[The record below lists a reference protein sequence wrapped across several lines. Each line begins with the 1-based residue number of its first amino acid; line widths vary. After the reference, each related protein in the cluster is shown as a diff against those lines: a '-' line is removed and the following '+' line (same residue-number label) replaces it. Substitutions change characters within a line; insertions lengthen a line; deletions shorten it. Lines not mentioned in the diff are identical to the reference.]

1 MGTELNVVTSRLHF
15 TVKISLLTCN
25 IKVSSSLL
33 CDNTAIHCTN
43 ICPLVSYLHLTDN
56 QKECSS
62 LPVSH
67 DPPLFF
73 ILALLHHPTQD
84 GGRPQ
89 WIIPPLFHFLPKYS
103 RFRGDTV
110 CQLAGQS
117 HLVSNTDNHQFDADG
132 DRHFTCKE
140 EVGANALAFP
150 TSVILPW
157 TGESHMC

>member
-110 CQLAGQS
+110 SWQ
-117 HLVSNTDNHQFDADG
+117 
-132 DRHFTCKE
+132 DRVTWS
-140 EVGANALAFP
+140 P
-150 TSVILPW
+150 TRTTTSSMLMVIGTSPARKRWEQMHWLSPRV
-157 TGESHMC
+157 